1 MRLSPLRHHVLCL
14 HLGAALTLGLTVP
27 AAAETLPAI
36 FPAPVSAKLTGDD
49 IALGETVVLV
59 QAGPGD
65 AAAEALVRQVLRKA
79 GVAQIR
85 TARRLP
91 DHLDAIYVVM
101 GTGDAPAVKAAL
113 ERTGATLPAHDEG
126 YALASRAE
134 DGGALVVLAG
144 KDADGLY
151 HAGQTLR
158 QIATDGRVPA
168 IAIADY
174 PAMPVRGVIEGF
186 YGKHWSM
193 AERISHIGFLAAL
206 KANTYIYSP
215 KDEPFARDRWRDAYP
230 PETLKDLSAVV
241 DAANRQHVNFVYAI
255 SPGPSICYSDPA
267 DLEAIRRKFSALRGI
282 GVRSFYV
289 ALDDIE
295 YTKWNCAGDEAAFG
309 APGEKAAATAQAK
322 LLNAVQADLVAAGDR
337 GSLTMVPTEYY
348 NTTDSPYKTALRAS
362 LDPRVVVQ
370 WTGTDVVPSSI
381 SVKDARNATKA
392 FGRKTLLWDNYPVN
406 DYTESA
412 GRLLLAPYEHR
423 EAGLSAELSG
433 IVSNPMNQE
442 AASRPAV
449 MGVVAFAWNDRDYD
463 AARAWRAAARDMAG
477 GDPRVAAAL
486 LTFFDTQ
493 HLAPTFGGQPW
504 QPQAPRL
511 RALIGR
517 VRDSLASGSG
527 DERRAALAEL
537 KVEADDLASAPD
549 LIRAGVTVPGFV
561 DEAKPWLDATAL
573 WGRSLQ
579 LTVGGLEAGLDSRG
593 DTAQRLFDEAKALA
607 AQATAINSIP
617 GAVRHDGPVK
627 VADGVLDTFI
637 ADAPGLVYA
646 GNTGRWSATQ

>member
-1 MRLSPLRHHVLCL
+1 MRFPPFRGRVLSLSF
-14 HLGAALTLGLTVP
+14 GAALLLGASLT
-27 AAAETLPAI
+27 AGAQTLPAV
-36 FPAPVSAKLTGDD
+36 FPAPVSAKLTGKDM
-49 IALGETVVLV
+49 ALGKTVVLV
-59 QAGPGD
+59 QAGQGD
-65 AAAEALVRQVLRKA
+65 AATEALVRQILARA
-79 GVAQIR
+79 GVTQVR
-85 TARRLP
+85 TAKRVPER
-91 DHLDAIYVVM
+91 LDATTVVL
-101 GTGDAPAVKAAL
+101 GTGDAPGLKTVLTRVNAA
-113 ERTGATLPAHDEG
+113 TPAQAEG
-126 YALASRAE
+126 YVLASQAV
-134 DGGALVVLAG
+134 DGGALIVLAG
-144 KDADGLY
+144 RDGDGLY
-151 HAGQTLR
+151 HAAQTLR
-158 QIATDGRVPA
+158 QIVTGPDIPA
-168 IAIADY
+168 VTIADY

-193 AERISHIGFLAAL
+193 AERISHIGFLAGL

-267 DLEAIRRKFSALRGI
+267 DLEAIRRKFQSLRGI

-295 YTKWNCAGDEAAFG
+295 YTKWNCAGDETAFG
-309 APGEKAAATAQAK
+309 APGEKAAATAQAR
-322 LLNAVQADLVAAGDR
+322 LLNAVQADMIAAGDR

-348 NTTDSPYKTALRAS
+348 NTTDSPYKAALRAN

-381 SVKDARNATKA
+381 SVKDAREATKA

-412 GRLLLAPYEHR
+412 GRLLLAPYDRR
-423 EAGLSAELSG
+423 EAGLSTELSG

-449 MGVVAFAWNDRDYD
+449 MGVVAFAWNDTAYD
-463 AARAWRAAARDMAG
+463 AARTWRAAARDMAG
-477 GDPRVAAAL
+477 GDARVAAAL
-486 LTFFDTQ
+486 LTLFDTQ

-504 QPQAPRL
+504 QPQAPHL
-511 RALIGR
+511 KAVLGR
-517 VRDSLASGSG
+517 VRDALAMG
-527 DERRAALAEL
+527 DAAEKRAALKAL
-537 KVEADDLASAPD
+537 AAEADGLAQAPD

-561 DEAKPWLDATAL
+561 DEARPWLDATAL
-573 WGRSLQ
+573 WGRALQ
-579 LTVGGLEAGLDSRG
+579 LTTGGLEAALDGNG
-593 DTAQRLFDEAKALA
+593 DTAQRLFADADTLAKQA
-607 AQATAINSIP
+607 AAITSIP
-617 GAVRHDGPVK
+617 GAVRHDGPIK

-637 ADAPGLVYA
+637 HDAPDLVYA
-646 GNTGRWSATQ
+646 GKSPAR

>member
-1 MRLSPLRHHVLCL
+1 MRLLPARVVSVC
-14 HLGAALTLGLTVP
+14 LGALFLGVGIP
-27 AAAETLPAI
+27 AGAQTLPAV
-36 FPAPVSAKLTGDD
+36 FPAPVSAKLTGQA
-49 IALGETVVLV
+49 IVLGKTAVLV

-65 AAAEALVRQVLRKA
+65 AAAEALVRQILTDA
-79 GVAQIR
+79 GVTRIR
-85 TARRLP
+85 TAKRMP
-91 DHLDAIYVVM
+91 DRMDATTVVL
-101 GTGDAPAVKAAL
+101 GVGDSPATKAAL
-113 ERTGATLPAHDEG
+113 ARVNAVTPAQDEG
-126 YALASRAE
+126 YALGTAAV
-134 DGGALVVLAG
+134 DGGALIVLAG
-144 KDADGLY
+144 RDADGLY
-151 HAGQTLR
+151 HAAQTLR
-158 QIATDGRVPA
+158 QIVTGPEIPA
-168 IAIADY
+168 VTVTDY

-193 AERISHIGFLAAL
+193 AERISHIGFLAGL

-230 PETLKDLSAVV
+230 PETLKELGAVV
-241 DAANRQHVNFVYAI
+241 DAANRQHINFVYAI

-267 DLEAIRRKFSALRGI
+267 DLEAIRRKFGALRTI

-309 APGEKAAATAQAK
+309 LPGEKAAATAQAK
-322 LLNAVQADLVAAGDR
+322 LLNAVQADLVTAGDH

-348 NTTDSPYKTALRAS
+348 NTTDSPYKAELRAN

-370 WTGTDVVPSSI
+370 WTGTDVVPASI
-381 SVKDARNATKA
+381 SVKDAREATKA
-392 FGRKTLLWDNYPVN
+392 FGRKTLLWDNYPVD
-406 DYTESA
+406 DYTESS
-412 GRLLLAPYEHR
+412 GRLLLAPYDRR

-449 MGVVAFAWNDRDYD
+449 MGVVAFAWNDHNYD
-463 AARAWRAAARDMAG
+463 ADRTWRAAARYMAG
-477 GDPRVAAAL
+477 GDLRVTAAL

-504 QPQAPRL
+504 QPQAPHL
-511 RALIGR
+511 KALIGR
-517 VRDSLASGSG
+517 VRDALASGNATEQR
-527 DERRAALAEL
+527 DALKAL
-537 KVEADDLASAPD
+537 SAEADDLANAPD

-579 LTVGGLEAGLDSRG
+579 LTTGGLEAALDGHG
-593 DTAQRLFDEAKALA
+593 DTAQRLFAEADALA
-607 AQATAINSIP
+607 KQAEAVTSIP
-617 GAVRHDGPVK
+617 GAVRHDGPIK
-627 VADGVLDTFI
+627 VADGVLDSFI
-637 ADAPGLVYA
+637 HDAPGLVYVGA
-646 GNTGRWSATQ
+646 AQ